1 MKNSTQNSGKNG
13 NSSQPLKNT
22 EIRKDTEEWHVWSA
36 VEFHI
41 HGSFALAFATISYY
55 LLRRLLVS
63 YNLKEWIC
71 QFFLISLP
79 KYLGKSTGHYKPA
92 TIVTTKIHENADF
105 EIMGETGLDTCKWD
119 PNFWSKG
126 FFLILLQIFNK
137 DKK

>member
-1 MKNSTQNSGKNG
+1 MMEIKNSTQKTLEKNG

-22 EIRKDTEEWHVWSA
+22 EECHVWSA
-36 VEFHI
+36 VAFHI
-41 HGSFALAFATISYY
+41 HGSFALAFATVSYY

-92 TIVTTKIHENADF
+92 TVVATKIHENEDF
-105 EIMGETGLDTCKWD
+105 EIMGETGLNTYKWD
-119 PNFWSKG
+119 PNFWAKG
-126 FFLILLQIFNK
+126 FY
-137 DKK
+137 